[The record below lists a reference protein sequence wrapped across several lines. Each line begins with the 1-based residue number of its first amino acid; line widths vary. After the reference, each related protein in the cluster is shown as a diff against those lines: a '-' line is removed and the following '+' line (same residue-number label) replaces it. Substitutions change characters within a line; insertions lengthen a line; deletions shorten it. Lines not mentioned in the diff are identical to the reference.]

1 MVVISH
7 WRCPLTIRTY
17 ALLHVVGIFTTTV
30 PGFDRYEYLDTCLR
44 LHISKTLITSS
55 EVAAVPLTRKTRP
68 TKIWGQLLLDLF
80 ETKNEHNQ
88 NSFFCTFVE
97 LSLISQNTCSRL
109 CTKST
114 ISPSRAAWKN
124 TWWSGNT
131 GTPWFFFANGW
142 DPGWLH
148 PSHNHDQ
155 GDAYD
160 QVGPHGAHDPR
171 VGEGFNMYPLV
182 I

>member
-1 MVVISH
+1 MVVICH

-44 LHISKTLITSS
+44 LHISKTIITSS

-109 CTKST
+109 CTKVQAALRELPEKPLGDLGIPVLHGFSSPTVETRDGCIPAT
-114 ISPSRAAWKN
+114 IMIKEML
-124 TWWSGNT
+124 TT
-131 GTPWFFFANGW
+131 K
-142 DPGWLH
+142 
-148 PSHNHDQ
+148 
-155 GDAYD
+155 
-160 QVGPHGAHDPR
+160 
-171 VGEGFNMYPLV
+171 
-182 I
+182 

>member
-1 MVVISH
+1 MVVICH

-109 CTKST
+109 CTKVQ
-114 ISPSRAAWKN
+114 AALRELPEKPL
-124 TWWSGNT
+124 WWSGNT
-131 GTPWFFFANGW
+131 GTPWFFFANSW

>member
-17 ALLHVVGIFTTTV
+17 ALLHVVGIFTSTV

-114 ISPSRAAWKN
+114 ISPSRAAWKT